1 MDSLELLRRDWD
13 SEGKAFPDKKLCPLR
28 QRSVNDRNYF
38 GPCYGENVRGG
49 ILLKAGAEFLLF
61 PFLRREVGDLLC

>member
-38 GPCYGENVRGG
+38 GPCYGEKCAWWDSSEGRCGVSVVSVFATKG
-49 ILLKAGAEFLLF
+49 
-61 PFLRREVGDLLC
+61 